1 MTPEGGVRHV
11 RSFERNQ
18 RQVVPSPLLVPLCRE
33 QPAATPRADR
43 LHAQTGMPVH
53 PVEDTPLELRS
64 PTPVVVG
71 QIACLRPGD
80 GLCVPEVP
88 SFPKLPTRVTA
99 TAQMPADCPE
109 DPAPEAVPAPIVPDP
124 SVRSE
129 ALPRVVGDQVDY
141 YSASFGCWIPAF
153 ITRVDETGAIEL
165 DVKRNCL
172 FNCDE
177 QREKVRPRTRPT
189 TAHLEWLR
197 SLLREG
203 RIEEQARSIFRT
215 HARTVMVRDAREQAI
230 SESSLPTVCAELD
243 EKLGVSGCL
252 CQFQRQ
258 IKRNRGK
265 VFSQDGFTSEFWV
278 LLMGVDR
285 EYGEA
290 LTSTNCEQR
299 SCVPIE
305 DVYEF
310 QKKLEQAPPE
320 SVGLWRSKHTDAWR
334 AIKQVKKPQQGTNR
348 DTFEQEIEHL
358 RLLDHP
364 HIVKLHEHYEDIDK
378 IYLVMDYCSG
388 GGLDA
393 VVDAHRSRREYMETA
408 LIACVMEQVLKAIA
422 HVHVRGLVHMN
433 LKSTKIVLTGAKGT
447 RAPANDDVFVQQRSN
462 LPHVMVTDVGVAQ
475 LSYPEDFLNQS
486 PVGTPATMA
495 PEVWS
500 GELTPAGDIFSLGV
514 VLFNMLTY
522 RIPFGCTCSRS
533 NAPLYWSTKPRVNWS
548 LAENY
553 SSRDLKLCKEM
564 LHLERCHRPT
574 ATSCLASTFLMEHGE
589 SSRPE
594 ISLAKVALLK
604 RRMAEIAD
612 RSLLYQSVAW
622 AIARVWPANQD
633 PTIKYLYGVLDI
645 NNTGQLDKD
654 TVIECLE
661 MEGIEHSQA
670 KEAVDA
676 MKLNRGDRI
685 DWTEFVSACLCLSD
699 PSLEKDLRL
708 IFDAADKDHDGFLL
722 HDDVAGLLAADHL
735 SGAVVQ
741 DVMIDLTGSESGAR
755 VDWESFRRHFG
766 LPSQPQA
773 HVM

>member
-1 MTPEGGVRHV
+1 MRYSQAQLQRAHPQQIWPVQAVPMTCGPSPPSSLTASRISSVTPEGGVRHV
-11 RSFERNQ
+11 RAFERNQ
-18 RQVVPSPLLVPLCRE
+18 RQVVPSPLLVEDSRQVVLAPLCRE

-141 YSASFGCWIPAF
+141 HSASFGCWIPAF
-153 ITRVDETGAIEL
+153 ITRVEETGAIEL

-203 RIEEQARSIFRT
+203 RIEEQAHSIFRT
-215 HARTVMVRDAREQAI
+215 HARTVMVRDEREQAI

-258 IKRNRGK
+258 IKRNRGN
-265 VFSQDGFTSEFWV
+265 VFSQDGFTMEFWV

-310 QKKLEQAPPE
+310 QKKLEQGPLG

-364 HIVKLHEHYEDIDK
+364 HIVKLHEHYEDMDK

-447 RAPANDDVFVQQRSN
+447 RAPANDDGFVQQRSN

-475 LSYPEDFLNQS
+475 LSQDRKS
-486 PVGTPATMA
+486 
-495 PEVWS
+495 
-500 GELTPAGDIFSLGV
+500 V
-514 VLFNMLTY
+514 V
-522 RIPFGCTCSRS
+522 
-533 NAPLYWSTKPRVNWS
+533 
-548 LAENY
+548 
-553 SSRDLKLCKEM
+553 
-564 LHLERCHRPT
+564 
-574 ATSCLASTFLMEHGE
+574 
-589 SSRPE
+589 
-594 ISLAKVALLK
+594 
-604 RRMAEIAD
+604 
-612 RSLLYQSVAW
+612 
-622 AIARVWPANQD
+622 
-633 PTIKYLYGVLDI
+633 
-645 NNTGQLDKD
+645 
-654 TVIECLE
+654 
-661 MEGIEHSQA
+661 
-670 KEAVDA
+670 
-676 MKLNRGDRI
+676 
-685 DWTEFVSACLCLSD
+685 
-699 PSLEKDLRL
+699 
-708 IFDAADKDHDGFLL
+708 
-722 HDDVAGLLAADHL
+722 
-735 SGAVVQ
+735 
-741 DVMIDLTGSESGAR
+741 
-755 VDWESFRRHFG
+755 
-766 LPSQPQA
+766 
-773 HVM
+773 